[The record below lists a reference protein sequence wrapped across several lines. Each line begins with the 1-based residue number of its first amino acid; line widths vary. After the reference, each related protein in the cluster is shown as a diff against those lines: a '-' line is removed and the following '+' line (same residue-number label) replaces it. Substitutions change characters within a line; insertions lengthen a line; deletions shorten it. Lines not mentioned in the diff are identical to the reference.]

1 MSAWLIGLTTL
12 IYLGT
17 AVALYHEGRTGMALA
32 FFGYALA
39 NAGFIYDVLTKEQ

>member
-1 MSAWLIGLTTL
+1 MSAWLIGCTTL

-17 AVALYHEGRTGMALA
+17 AAALYHEGRNGMALA

-39 NAGFIYDVLTKEQ
+39 NMGFIYDIITKGN